1 MNTGAVVKKIEVC
14 LDRKQSQSYEICIG
28 YDILNRIA
36 MMFAN
41 SGISDR
47 YVIVTD
53 DCVRTLY
60 GEDLLAHL
68 RNMGVESDLIA
79 FPAGERSKN
88 FQTVLDL
95 SKRLLDLGVD
105 RKSALIALGGGV
117 AGDLTGFVASVFMR
131 GIPVIQVP
139 TTLMAQVDSS
149 IGGKTGVNLPSGKNL
164 LGTFHQP
171 EMVLID
177 IKYLESLSEE
187 EYHNGLAEIVKYGVI
202 KGEPLFGKL
211 EDGVDLLRARNMCLL
226 EEIIRMAC
234 KIKSDIVDQDE
245 REKGLRRI
253 LNFGHT
259 FAHAMEAASEYRYS
273 HGESVAVGMIAAS
286 RLSER
291 VAGLARE
298 QLLRIERIIAGLG
311 LRNRIPQEILTD
323 DMLSALRQDKKKER
337 NCINYVALKKIGEP
351 FVLKDLAEE
360 VVRETIEGLRG

>member
-1 MNTGAVVKKIEVC
+1 LNTGAVVKKIKVC

-36 MMFAN
+36 MMIAN

-68 RNMGVESDLIA
+68 RNMGVKSDLIA
-79 FPAGERSKN
+79 FPTGERSKN

-149 IGGKTGVNLPSGKNL
+149 IGGKTGINLPTGKNL

-171 EMVLID
+171 EMVLTD
-177 IKYLESLSEE
+177 IKFLETLPEKEFNNGLSEV
-187 EYHNGLAEIVKYGVI
+187 VKYGAI

-211 EDGVDLLRARNMCLL
+211 ENGIDLILDRNVCLL
-226 EEIIRMAC
+226 EEIITIAC
-234 KIKSDIVDQDE
+234 TIKADIVGQDE
-245 REKGLRRI
+245 REKDVRRI

-259 FAHAMEAASEYRYS
+259 LGHAMETASRYTFS
-273 HGESVAVGMIAAS
+273 HGGGVAVGMIAAA

-291 VAGLARE
+291 ISDLDREEVCRIE
-298 QLLRIERIIAGLG
+298 QLIVALG
-311 LRNRIPQEILTD
+311 LEKRVPPKISTD
-323 DMLSALRQDKKKER
+323 DMLSALRQDKKKIGDSIHFVMLR
-337 NCINYVALKKIGEP
+337 TIGEP
-351 FVLKDLAEE
+351 FVVKGVAEQ
-360 VVRETIEGLRG
+360 VLRETIEGLRA